1 MLMDDEYHITLKLFH
16 TITSKPLYR
25 GLPCMGGGGG
35 ERYVIKETKHACV
48 LL

>member
-16 TITSKPLYR
+16 TITSKH
-25 GLPCMGGGGG
+25 GGG